1 MPDREHDAAPAPR
14 AEQDADRTG
23 RFSPAPAP
31 VSLILL
37 LFQKIQNLTLPEAC
51 NSGPGSLLSN
61 AETLQVKFQAPQ
73 KFTLRNK
80 RVLSL
85 YPPRKKIMIIIK
97 HNQTKIKMDNGPGC
111 RVNACRDSSMA
122 KFPE

>member
-51 NSGPGSLLSN
+51 NSVPGSLLSN

-80 RVLSL
+80 HVLSL
-85 YPPRKKIMIIIK
+85 YPPRK
-97 HNQTKIKMDNGPGC
+97 
-111 RVNACRDSSMA
+111 
-122 KFPE
+122 